1 MNTFFDPHSHKL
13 GVRDRILLYV
23 ARIVERYP
31 GRIIAY
37 GILSALLCAVYSY
50 QNLTFQTGRNDLV
63 SKGLKYNQ
71 NFKNCREEFGNYDG
85 LIVVAKGEKP
95 DRLKEYMEILGAR
108 INKDPAHFKDV
119 FYKIDTDYF
128 NDKLFLFLKEKEIRD
143 VFKKLKENEEMVSRL
158 NEEPGLENL
167 FRQINFKISEAMVGH
182 LVSGLLDS
190 GKEEGK
196 AESEPADLGLLN
208 NILRQMKERLDGNGN
223 YKTPWTGFLGKK
235 GGIAEKD
242 GYFSSANKKI
252 FMMTVNPIKNKES
265 FASAKAPIYK
275 LRNHIAALRADFP
288 DIEAG
293 VTGAAALETDEMI
306 DSQIDNAK
314 AGLIALLGVTLAF
327 IFAFRGIVKPIL
339 ATLALIVSV
348 CWTLGFTTLAI
359 GHLNVISAVFFSIL
373 IGLGI
378 DYGVHILMRYE
389 EERIKKSSSIEVALE
404 VAIRGT
410 GKGILV
416 GALTMA
422 LSFYVMVFADFKGI
436 VELGIITGSGV
447 LLCLVAMLTFLPAML
462 VAMDRRHVREGL
474 FNLFQRPDVTL
485 HLNFLKFLLRFPA
498 AVLAVGVLGAAYS
511 IFLINDVK
519 FDYNLLHLQNK
530 GTESVRFEMEIIN
543 NAERS
548 TWYGAMIVDSMDEA
562 RRLKKELEKLP
573 TVGDIQSIF
582 SVYPD
587 GQGEKIQMVRSERDS
602 LPRFPPPTLGGM
614 EEVDADKLKKVL
626 KKINFKLREE
636 EGSWA
641 PGQKPEEGSLQEAKM
656 LLEEVMG
663 KLEAQGEG
671 AEGLLAAYQDR
682 LFTDYADKFST
693 LQESLDP
700 TPIEIEGLPSPIK
713 DRFIGKTGKYLL
725 QIFPKEFIWDREPM
739 DRFIT
744 ELRTLD
750 PEVTGL
756 AVQASESAKRM
767 KDGYVQGG
775 IYALITIVL
784 ITFLSFKKP
793 KDAILAMV
801 PFSIGFIWL
810 IGLMELFDLRFNLA
824 NLIILPLITG
834 IGIDNGI
841 HIVERYHEGD
851 IDDPISIIFLSTGK
865 ALFLCSFNNMIG
877 FGSLMVSRHYG
888 IFSIGLLLTLG
899 VLSVLVASCTLLPVL
914 LRLSEKKRIS

>member
-1 MNTFFDPHSHKL
+1 MKTFSDPHPHKL
-13 GVRDRILLYV
+13 GIRDRLLLYV
-23 ARIVERYP
+23 ARIVEKYP
-31 GRIIAY
+31 SRVIAY
-37 GILSALLCAVYSY
+37 GALSALLCAVYSY
-50 QNLTFQTGRNDLV
+50 QNLTFHTGRNDLV
-63 SKGLKYNQ
+63 SKGLIYKQ
-71 NFKNCREEFGNYDG
+71 NFDNYREEFGNYDG

-128 NDKLFLFLKEKEIRD
+128 KDKLFLFLKEKEIKD
-143 VFKKLKENEEMVSRL
+143 VFKKLKENEEMVARL
-158 NEEPGLENL
+158 NEEPGLVNL

-182 LVSGLLDS
+182 LVSGLLGSD
-190 GKEEGK
+190 KEEEE
-196 AESEPADLGLLN
+196 AESEPADLSLLN
-208 NILRQMKERLDGNGN
+208 NLLRQMKEWLDGNGN
-223 YKTPWTGFLGKK
+223 YKTPWTGFLGKQ
-235 GGIAEKD
+235 GGVAEKD

-252 FMMTVNPIKNKES
+252 FMMTVNPVKKKDS
-265 FASAKAPIYK
+265 FASAKEPIYT
-275 LRNHIAALRADFP
+275 LRKHIAALRADFP

-306 DSQIDNAK
+306 DSQIDNTK
-314 AGLIALLGVTLAF
+314 AAVIALLGVTLAF

-389 EERIKKSSSIEVALE
+389 EERIKKASPIEVALE

-485 HLNFLKFLLRFPA
+485 HLHFLHFLLRFPA
-498 AVLAVGVLGAAYS
+498 VVLVIGALGAAYS
-511 IFLINDVK
+511 IFLIGEVK
-519 FDYNLLHLQNK
+519 FDYNLLNLQNK
-530 GTESVRFEMEIIN
+530 GTESVKFEMEIIN

-548 TWYGAMIVDSMDEA
+548 TWYGAMVVDSMDEA

-587 GQGEKIQMVRSERDS
+587 GQEEKIQQVRAEKDS
-602 LPRFPPPTLGGM
+602 LPRFSPPTLGGM
-614 EEVDADKLKKVL
+614 GEVNADKLKKVL

-636 EGSWA
+636 GETWA

-656 LLEEVMG
+656 LLEEVMA
-663 KLEAQGEG
+663 KLEAQGGG
-671 AEGLLAAYQDR
+671 AEGLLAAYQGR
-682 LFTDYADKFST
+682 LFADYADKFST
-693 LQESLDP
+693 LEKSLDP
-700 TPIEIEGLPSPIK
+700 TPIEIEGLPNPIK
-713 DRFIGKTGKYLL
+713 DRFIGKTGKHLL

-739 DRFIT
+739 DRFIA

-775 IYALITIVL
+775 LYALITIVL
-784 ITFLSFKKP
+784 ITFLSFRKP

-810 IGLMELFDLRFNLA
+810 IGLMEAFDLRFNLA

-899 VLSVLVASCTLLPVL
+899 VASVLVVSCTVLPVL